1 MIIFSDTILD
11 NLNISKLIHLNSLS
25 VSLNKI
31 VKGVLVASLEQ
42 LTIGKLSQLGIKY
55 LGVKYIE

>member
-1 MIIFSDTILD
+1 MIILSDKLLD

-25 VSLNKI
+25 VFLIEI
-31 VKGVLVASLEQ
+31 VKSVLVASLEQ

-55 LGVKYIE
+55 L

>member
-25 VSLNKI
+25 VSLNEI
-31 VKGVLVASLEQ
+31 VKSVLVASLEQ
-42 LTIGKLSQLGIKY
+42 LTIGKLSQLDIKY
-55 LGVKYIE
+55 L

>member
-25 VSLNKI
+25 VFLIEI
-31 VKGVLVASLEQ
+31 VKSVLVASLEQ
-42 LTIGKLSQLGIKY
+42 LTIGKLSQLDIKY
-55 LGVKYIE
+55 L